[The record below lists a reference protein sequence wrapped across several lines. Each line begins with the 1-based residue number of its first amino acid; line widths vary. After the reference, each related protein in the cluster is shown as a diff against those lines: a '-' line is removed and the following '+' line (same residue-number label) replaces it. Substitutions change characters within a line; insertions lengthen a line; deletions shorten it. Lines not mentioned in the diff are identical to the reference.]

1 MQKNLLF
8 VVIAVLSVG
17 LIGLLIAFEKVS
29 AERDELKRFSEQQQD
44 SLRYLRLKT
53 LGDSLLLSGEDSLA
67 LLVFKRADTLFTQSV
82 LAERAQSFI
91 KTRDRLRQNRREEF
105 ETLRKKMQTTL
116 RTLLS
121 REEDVRSRD
130 NQLRDMNQEYERLQQ
145 EIATLQ
151 KELEEKARS
160 IGKLEFKTS
169 RGNAVYYVGDVK
181 DGKANGY
188 GSGLFATGSIYV
200 GTWKDNRKHGT
211 GRYTWKDGS
220 IYDGE
225 YANDMRN
232 GMGTYFFTT
241 GEKYVGEWRNDK
253 REGKGTLYSK
263 NGEVLLDG
271 MWKNDEFVR

>member
-29 AERDELKRFSEQQQD
+29 SERDELKRLNEQQQD
-44 SLRYLRLKT
+44 SLHYLRLKT

-67 LLVFKRADTLFTQSV
+67 MLVFKHTDTLF
-82 LAERAQSFI
+82 AQSTLTTRAKWFI
-91 KTRDRLRQNRREEF
+91 DIRNRLRQNKREEF
-105 ETLRKKMQTTL
+105 EALRKKMQATL
-116 RTLLS
+116 HLLLS
-121 REEDVRSRD
+121 CEEEISSKD
-130 NQLRDMNQEYERLQQ
+130 NQLRYMNQEYERLQQ

-160 IGKLEFKTS
+160 VGKLEFKTS
-169 RGNAVYYVGDVK
+169 RGNDVYYVGDVK

-220 IYDGE
+220 VYDGE
-225 YANDMRN
+225 YVDDMRN
-232 GMGTYFFTT
+232 GRGTYFFTT